1 VIVRLPNGV
10 GRLTQCR
17 ASVSFGIGRRGYV
30 QAPLST
36 RLSVISAHVLPEL
49 ESENTPM
56 RTWSEADVIS

>member
-1 VIVRLPNGV
+1 MIVRLPNGV

-49 ESENTPM
+49 E
-56 RTWSEADVIS
+56 